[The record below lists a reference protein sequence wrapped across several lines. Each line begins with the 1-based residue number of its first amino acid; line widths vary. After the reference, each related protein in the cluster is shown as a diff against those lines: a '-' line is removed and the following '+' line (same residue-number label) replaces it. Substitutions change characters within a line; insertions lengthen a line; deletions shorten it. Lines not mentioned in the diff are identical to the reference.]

1 MDRSAFIK
9 ITLALH
15 MYYFLLL
22 CEIAANFTHATSQ
35 TVYEP
40 RVHCKEKELCNCCT
54 GTPTVI
60 SCEESVLHIPNSFC
74 LTWNNSS
81 NKLEINRCLIP
92 HKPHT
97 GLCAN
102 AYNIITTEFTGPE
115 LNNLSCN
122 SQVYNRQGPQC
133 RQCIEGYGPA
143 PFSDGVTCA
152 DCSKHK
158 DLWILNLTFQLTM
171 VTIMYLAV
179 VLFQIKGTSSPYNIL
194 IAYAQIGI
202 NALTFGTGLYVKV
215 ICFTGATFTTTVLT
229 IMDILNLD
237 FLRLVIPPLCIN
249 SSVKFINVILLDY
262 IIAIYPILLTI
273 TIYIAI
279 ELYDRNCWIISRKL
293 NCLQYRDWKPKET
306 VLNTCTTFLLLSY
319 SKFIFVSFK
328 LLFAVPIYNCNGEIT
343 PHPAIILYDPSIR
356 FLHSEHIPYVVVA
369 CTVLVVF
376 VLLPPLILL
385 LYPTRLFR
393 KCLSCCG
400 FQRWDILQFLMDI
413 FQGYFKDG
421 TDGTW
426 DYRCISAIYMVLR
439 ISSAI
444 TCTAL
449 ALLKTT
455 YEKNIK
461 VGAGVSHV
469 LIGTLFLLLRPYK
482 TNWMNKVDGLILT
495 FLGVVILTTILENKA
510 MYIIEIVIALSL
522 IGLCSFKCLKRLF
535 A

>member
-1 MDRSAFIK
+1 MTSAF
-9 ITLALH
+9 H
-15 MYYFLLL
+15 MHCFLLL

-40 RVHCKEKELCNCCT
+40 RVHCKEKELCDCCYST
-54 GTPTVI
+54 GTSQWTTVGI
-60 SCEESVLHIPNSFC
+60 SCKESILHVPNSRC

-81 NKLEINRCLIP
+81 SKLEISRCLIP

-97 GLCAN
+97 ELCAS
-102 AYNIITTEFTGPE
+102 AYNIISMEFTGPE

-122 SQVYNRQGPQC
+122 SKVYNRQGPQC
-133 RQCIEGYGPA
+133 RQCIDGYGPA

-158 DLWILNLTFQLTM
+158 HLWILNLTFQLTM
-171 VTIMYLAV
+171 VTLMYLAV

-194 IAYAQIGI
+194 IAYAQISI
-202 NALTFGTGLYVKV
+202 NALTFGTGFYVKV
-215 ICFTGATFTTTVLT
+215 ICSTGATFTTIVLT
-229 IMDILNLD
+229 IIDVLNLD
-237 FLRLVIPPLCIN
+237 FLRRVIPPLCIN
-249 SSVKFINVILLDY
+249 TSVKFINIILLDY

-273 TIYIAI
+273 IIYFAI
-279 ELYDRNCWIISRKL
+279 ELYDRYCWILSTASRKL
-293 NCLQYRDWKPKET
+293 NCLQHRDWKPKET

-328 LLFAVPIYNCNGEIT
+328 LLFAVPIYNCNGEIP
-343 PHPAIILYDPSIR
+343 PHPAVILYDPSIR

-393 KCLSCCG
+393 KCLSFCG
-400 FQRWDILQFLMDI
+400 FRRWDILQFIMDI
-413 FQGYFKDG
+413 FQGYYKDG

-426 DYRCISAIYMVLR
+426 DYRFISAIYMVLR

-444 TCTAL
+444 TCTAV

-455 YEKNIK
+455 YEQKIE

-469 LIGTLFLLLRPYK
+469 LMGTLFLLLRPYK
-482 TNWMNKVDGLILT
+482 TNWMNKVDGLILI
-495 FLGVVILTTILENKA
+495 FLGVVILKTKL
-510 MYIIEIVIALSL
+510 
-522 IGLCSFKCLKRLF
+522 
-535 A
+535 